1 MQKMQHDFISRR
13 KMESCCMRNTPVRE
27 SAILDVNI
35 SLFATGA
42 PVIAEAS
49 RTDDLEKDGL
59 SGLSRQ
65 TEGPAEP
72 P

>member
-1 MQKMQHDFISRR
+1 
-13 KMESCCMRNTPVRE
+13 MRNTPVRE

-35 SLFATGA
+35 NLFATGA

-49 RTDDLEKDGL
+49 RTDGLEKDGL
-59 SGLSRQ
+59 CGLSRQ

>member
-1 MQKMQHDFISRR
+1 
-13 KMESCCMRNTPVRE
+13 MRNTPVRE

-59 SGLSRQ
+59 CGLSRQ